1 MNTIEKSPVV
11 AAVAVAPKPAAKRTA
26 TAKAPAAV
34 AAKAPVTATAPS
46 KPAAPTPTKLGAKR
60 ATLKAPAKAVAKT
73 VAKTVAKAAAKVKV
87 AKAVKATKVVKA
99 PKPKKPKMVRD
110 SMTMPKAEYAVIDEL
125 KLRAAKLGRPVK
137 KTELL
142 RAGIKALAAM
152 ADTGFLVAL
161 KAVPSLK
168 TGRPSKS

>member
-60 ATLKAPAKAVAKT
+60 ATLKAPAKA